1 MSLSNVRGY
10 LFGLL
15 TAFAVT
21 ATGLATAGTA
31 HADVAQDY
39 AFYSTLEEIGFHMWD
54 PPGARAQGLAACAD
68 MALGSNW
75 RMTVTK
81 LMNIGYTLDEAS
93 MMLGAA
99 TVAYCPGLDPRIQDA
114 APAPEVAPAPMQL
127 A

>member
-15 TAFAVT
+15 TAFAVA
-21 ATGLATAGTA
+21 ATGLVMAGTA

-54 PPGARAQGLAACAD
+54 LLGARAQGLAACAD

-75 RMTVTK
+75 RMTTK

-93 MMLGAA
+93 MILGAA